1 MRITL
6 TPLSR
11 TTTRLCE
18 EVESVRYE
26 PTLPT
31 IAVAV
36 VDQKMVLLL
45 GRTYMEIPVY
55 PRGDVRRADGDYLR
69 EQFLLHEAWHVL
81 LGHHRLRANRKRYEW
96 NLACDAVIHHRATI
110 DLDAMRTTGM
120 TPVTFE
126 TLDMM
131 PCRPEFAYERLLDRA
146 QPQQMN
152 GADGPSGE
160 ETHSGCGRPSESDL
174 RRCVKGTGDIDD
186 DETALN
192 EARRARVVDAVMAGV
207 REDWAA
213 AGKDTVDLDRAWI
226 PAKHRTSPGHSDEVS
241 GGRRIGQRTDDQPAW
256 VADVVAHLRPVSG
269 RTARGRTYRREHRNG
284 HALLPGRGRVGGVQP
299 VFFLDA
305 SSSISDLIVQ
315 EMLTALRVTPIFAEA
330 MTFVFDT
337 TTRGPFLASD
347 AEGIRQAVRESGGG
361 TRIAGAWT
369 DAADQVD
376 PACTRVWI
384 TDGLDMEG
392 ELPDPWADD
401 IWVGVGWHP
410 DPVLMTRDEL
420 EHRVETWREEYEH
433 V

>member
-1 MRITL
+1 MTITL

-36 VDQKMVLLL
+36 VDQKMVLLV
-45 GRTYMEIPVY
+45 GQAYMEVPVY
-55 PRGDVRRADGDYLR
+55 PPRDVRRHDGDYLR

-81 LGHHRLRANRKRYEW
+81 LGHHRLRGNRKRHEW

-131 PCRPEFAYERLLDRA
+131 PCRPEGAYQRLIDRA
-146 QPQQMN
+146 QSQPMA
-152 GADGPSGE
+152 GADGSSGE
-160 ETHSGCGRPSESDL
+160 DTSAGCGRPSEDEL
-174 RRCVKGTGDIDD
+174 RRWVTGTGDID
-186 DETALN
+186 ENGTALN

-213 AGKDTVDLDRAWI
+213 DGKHTADLDRAWT
-226 PAKHRTSPGHSDEVS
+226 PLKDHVTPGHSDEVG
-241 GGRRIGQRTDDQPAW
+241 GGRLVRHRSDDQPLW
-256 VADVVAHLRPVSG
+256 VADVVAQLRPVSG
-269 RTARGRTYRREHRNG
+269 RTARARTYRREHRNG

-305 SSSISDLIVQ
+305 SSSISDQVVQ
-315 EMLTALRVTPIFAEA
+315 EMLTALRVTPIFADA

-337 TTRGPFLASD
+337 ATRGPFLASD
-347 AEGIRQAVRESGGG
+347 AEGVRRAFRQGGGG

-369 DAADQVD
+369 DAADHVD
-376 PACTRVWI
+376 PMCTRVWI
-384 TDGLDMEG
+384 TDGLDKEY
-392 ELPDPWADD
+392 ELPEAWPDD
-401 IWVGVGWHP
+401 IWVGVGWQP
-410 DPVLMTRDEL
+410 DPALMSRAEL
-420 EHRVETWREEYEH
+420 EHRVETWREEHDH

>member
-1 MRITL
+1 MTITL

-36 VDQKMVLLL
+36 VDQKMVLLV
-45 GRTYMEIPVY
+45 GQAYMEVPVY
-55 PRGDVRRADGDYLR
+55 PPGDVRRHDGDYLR
-69 EQFLLHEAWHVL
+69 EQFLFHEAWHVL
-81 LGHHRLRANRKRYEW
+81 LGHHRLRGARKRHEW

-131 PCRPEFAYERLLDRA
+131 PCRPEVAYERLLDRA
-146 QPQQMN
+146 QSQQMA
-152 GADGPSGE
+152 GADDSSGE
-160 ETHSGCGRPSESDL
+160 ETPAGCGRPSENDL
-174 RRCVKGTGDIDD
+174 RRWVTGTDDIDE

-213 AGKDTVDLDRAWI
+213 DGKHSADLDRAWT
-226 PAKHRTSPGHSDEVS
+226 PLKDHTTPGHSDEVS
-241 GGRRIGQRTDDQPAW
+241 GGRRVGQRSDDQPLW

-269 RTARGRTYRREHRNG
+269 RTARARTYRREHRNG

-305 SSSISDLIVQ
+305 SSSISDQVVQ
-315 EMLTALRVTPIFAEA
+315 EMLTALRVTPIFADA

-347 AEGIRQAVRESGGG
+347 AEGIRQAVRQSGGG

-369 DAADQVD
+369 DVVDQVD

-384 TDGLDMEG
+384 TDGLDLEEG
-392 ELPDPWADD
+392 LPEPWPDD

-410 DPVLMTRDEL
+410 DPVLMSRDEL
-420 EHRVETWREEYEH
+420 EHRVETWREGYEH